1 MTIFLCIFAGE
12 PAEMMTMPPIKHESN
27 AEDKRRSSALRRREE
42 HRLHGVLAS
51 ALSCACVLM
60 LSCAHSRVLAPVR
73 SRVLAL
79 RLRFS
84 VEAKAREAA
93 SKNPLFHG
101 IIVGIYCCV
110 EDVATECFT

>member
-1 MTIFLCIFAGE
+1 MTMFLCIFAGE
-12 PAEMMTMPPIKHESN
+12 TAEMVTMPPIKHESN

-60 LSCAHSRVLAPVR
+60 LSCAHSRVLA
-73 SRVLAL
+73 L